1 MLDEIA
7 ASGCMHLVLFEIM
20 CTKGVETPTKIA
32 CFRQVKMTL
41 KSAKHF
47 AAILS
52 DPFCYYM
59 LAHRLSSMLKACNLK
74 SCTSV

>member
-7 ASGCMHLVLFEIM
+7 ASGCMHLVIFEIM

-47 AAILS
+47 AQALRR
-52 DPFCYYM
+52 F
-59 LAHRLSSMLKACNLK
+59 
-74 SCTSV
+74 